1 MRRTGLKFHR
11 FQIAAAAVATLLAP
25 GIASAHD
32 YSTQTRVEFVLEC
45 MKTHGGAYE
54 YLYKC
59 SCLIDE
65 VAQKLSHDDFIDMSS
80 IARYSQMSGE
90 RAGVFSDSEQMKDA
104 RKNYLAII
112 KQGEKACFINS
123 K

>member
-1 MRRTGLKFHR
+1 MKFHR
-11 FQIAAAAVATLLAP
+11 IQIAAAAITTLFAP

-32 YSTQTRVEFVLEC
+32 YATQTRVEFVLEC

-65 VAQKLSHDDFIDMSS
+65 VAKKLSHDDFVDMSS
-80 IARYSQMSGE
+80 ISRYSQMGGE
-90 RAGVFSDSEQMKDA
+90 KAGVFRDSDAMKDA
-104 RKNYLAII
+104 RKTYLATI
-112 KQGEKACFINS
+112 KAGEKACFIGS

>member
-1 MRRTGLKFHR
+1 MKFHR
-11 FQIAAAAVATLLAP
+11 FQIAAAAIATLLAP

-65 VAQKLSHDDFIDMSS
+65 VAQKLSQEDFIDMSS
-80 IARYSQMSGE
+80 IARYSQMGGE
-90 RAGVFSDSEQMKDA
+90 RTGVFRDSDQMKDA
-104 RKNYLAII
+104 RKTYLGII